1 MSQPPQERAGRDV
14 MRTRGGQALIR
25 VDPMFSREFI
35 SSIRS
40 QATVQTLERVQPR
53 VVQDYALGRI
63 SSELDEFAYLLH
75 KVLLPFTDTTLGT
88 VVSPRFGKSIIVSRI
103 SLVASMLLEMISR
116 SVADLVNDLRSK
128 NLTKVDPDSVVSDVN
143 IAINKIYTYLRATEE
158 FSNRMLSLVH
168 VNLPAQIRPSMVNAL
183 LGFDIL
189 DEHLR

>member
-1 MSQPPQERAGRDV
+1 MSQSPQERASRDV

-35 SSIRS
+35 SSLRS
-40 QATVQTLERVQPR
+40 QATVQTLERVQPK

-88 VVSPRFGKSIIVSRI
+88 VVSPRFGKSIIISRI

-128 NLTKVDPDSVVSDVN
+128 KLTKVDPDSVVSDVN
-143 IAINKIYTYLRATEE
+143 TAINKIYNYLRVTEE